1 MSDIEYNFLQNQL
14 EANNRIKSVLQFEI
28 TSLLNI
34 IHQKRQWIDQMESN
48 DKELNLRLSSL
59 REKDKKLVKH
69 YNE

>member
-14 EANNRIKSVLQFEI
+14 EANNRIKSILQFEI

-34 IHQKRQWIDQMESN
+34 IHQKRQWIDQMDNN
-48 DKELNLRLSSL
+48 DKELNLRLSSI